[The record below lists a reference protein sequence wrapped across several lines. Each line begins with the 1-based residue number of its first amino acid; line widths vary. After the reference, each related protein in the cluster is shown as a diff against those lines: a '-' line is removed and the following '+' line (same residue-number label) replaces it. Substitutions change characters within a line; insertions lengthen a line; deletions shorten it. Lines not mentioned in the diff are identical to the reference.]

1 MCILNDVITHYASV
15 PDTENESH
23 FFIEQYEIQIISAIR
38 RVLTLSA
45 VYDPVVLSVN
55 IVYVLVTSGVITDT
69 VSLGKLMQMVKPL
82 DENVDNSKT
91 MLRIEQVKVQV
102 MARLFVLCFMPDSN
116 LKSSI
121 RSEIIAIVRQ
131 NADYWRAKWCV
142 RIRRALLDHKAP
154 EEYALYLLGAAAL
167 VSEEQVKKEITP
179 NFELQQLVLILGG
192 IMTALNSLLTQ
203 KKTDSLMMFCLI
215 ALRFCEPFV
224 QFIKGDNVMND
235 FVEYVLHILD
245 VLLQLPLMQESSK
258 MRDEIYNES
267 VELFVGIAPF
277 VSASKEEKEV
287 KRTVEPKNSTRKL
300 VIREAK
306 QTEKEE
312 YEYVSEYSYES
323 YYSYETDEEEE
334 PKKEEGEK
342 ESVKEIKE
350 VENEKMDNKDR
361 LNGDEEH
368 IEISS
373 RHSEESENQ
382 ESVEKEEELPK
393 EDKKVVNDIQST
405 ALARNEVKLET
416 DDHLWDS
423 DDEEPIKISSRRN
436 RRTPKEED
444 KEESVKKEDIKR
456 ESPVEEKKEESPKEE
471 EKKVMD
477 NLRST
482 ALARN
487 EVKLE
492 TDDHLWDS
500 DDEEPIKIS
509 SRRNRRTPKEV
520 KQEELV
526 KEKVIEPKEEDKEE
540 SVKKEDI
547 KRESPVEEKK
557 EESPK
562 EEEKKV
568 MDNLRSTALARN
580 EVKLETDDH
589 LWDSDDEEPIKPK
602 RTRRQAR
609 RPLEHVEIVSPLGAA
624 PENSNE
630 EAESSQQTRRR
641 SGRSSGSSKLKTFE
655 ASWSDGSEDEWA
667 DEANASDDW
676 GFEGESDKEKEK
688 PKEPS
693 SESSERNEAKE
704 VKSQDIEE
712 SKEEPEG
719 KTKEA
724 EEEEPKDQLIEKPM
738 EQSEQ
743 NPSTETVES
752 PDLTS
757 TKESNE
763 SAEKAE
769 SQQTTE
775 ESSANSKDPTDKPI
789 PSYSSS
795 FTEDPLHGHPVS
807 ILSTPS
813 VSPSTRTFWEL
824 LRVTDLLLTVAP
836 SYLPACRAI
845 RSCMSLFAD
854 RSDVRSF
861 FVGRIFDILSA
872 RSLAAAESGCLID
885 LVAELTASD
894 LALRKSVCDA
904 TSEAIAALVQR
915 DEMLSVTRQL
925 LHLLQGIYLVQ
936 SEAWMMQY
944 FATVFN
950 TFGNA
955 AGATLKRAEF
965 VIDAFIEIATKLQIE
980 HVRFLV
986 AACAVD
992 VIVLVAPRIHEFGK
1006 EAISSLVQLAA
1017 LLYGKTD
1024 NKDGIVDIVI
1034 RLCAMALDRSVAL
1047 QPMNVSKAK
1056 EDAALTKVNSMVGEI
1071 LFIVA
1076 TMNGEKMKTTIQQL
1090 PAESALNLQN
1100 QLRKTV
1106 QVKQSESNAARR
1118 RNANR
1123 LPVKLDASKF
1133 TE

>member
-1 MCILNDVITHYASV
+1 M
-15 PDTENESH
+15 
-23 FFIEQYEIQIISAIR
+23 
-38 RVLTLSA
+38 
-45 VYDPVVLSVN
+45 
-55 IVYVLVTSGVITDT
+55 
-69 VSLGKLMQMVKPL
+69 
-82 DENVDNSKT
+82 
-91 MLRIEQVKVQV
+91 
-102 MARLFVLCFMPDSN
+102 
-116 LKSSI
+116 
-121 RSEIIAIVRQ
+121 
-131 NADYWRAKWCV
+131 
-142 RIRRALLDHKAP
+142 
-154 EEYALYLLGAAAL
+154 
-167 VSEEQVKKEITP
+167 
-179 NFELQQLVLILGG
+179 
-192 IMTALNSLLTQ
+192 
-203 KKTDSLMMFCLI
+203 
-215 ALRFCEPFV
+215 
-224 QFIKGDNVMND
+224 
-235 FVEYVLHILD
+235 
-245 VLLQLPLMQESSK
+245 
-258 MRDEIYNES
+258 
-267 VELFVGIAPF
+267 
-277 VSASKEEKEV
+277 
-287 KRTVEPKNSTRKL
+287 
-300 VIREAK
+300 
-306 QTEKEE
+306 
-312 YEYVSEYSYES
+312 
-323 YYSYETDEEEE
+323 
-334 PKKEEGEK
+334 
-342 ESVKEIKE
+342 
-350 VENEKMDNKDR
+350 
-361 LNGDEEH
+361 
-368 IEISS
+368 
-373 RHSEESENQ
+373 
-382 ESVEKEEELPK
+382 
-393 EDKKVVNDIQST
+393 
-405 ALARNEVKLET
+405 
-416 DDHLWDS
+416 
-423 DDEEPIKISSRRN
+423 
-436 RRTPKEED
+436 
-444 KEESVKKEDIKR
+444 
-456 ESPVEEKKEESPKEE
+456 
-471 EKKVMD
+471 
-477 NLRST
+477 
-482 ALARN
+482 
-487 EVKLE
+487 KLE

-520 KQEELV
+520 KQEESV
-526 KEKVIEPKEEDKEE
+526 KEKVIESKEEEK
-540 SVKKEDI
+540 
-547 KRESPVEEKK
+547 PVEDKK

-562 EEEKKV
+562 DEDKKV

-602 RTRRQAR
+602 RTCRQAR
-609 RPLEHVEIVSPLGAA
+609 RPLEHIEIVSPLGAA
-624 PENSNE
+624 PENSSE

-667 DEANASDDW
+667 DETNASDNW

-693 SESSERNEAKE
+693 SEPSERNEVKE

-712 SKEEPEG
+712 SKEVPEG

>member
-287 KRTVEPKNSTRKL
+287 KRTVEPKKSTRKL

-436 RRTPKEED
+436 RRTPKEV
-444 KEESVKKEDIKR
+444 KQEESVKEKVIESKEEEK
-456 ESPVEEKKEESPKEE
+456 PVEDKKEESPK
-471 EKKVMD
+471 
-477 NLRST
+477 
-482 ALARN
+482 
-487 EVKLE
+487 
-492 TDDHLWDS
+492 
-500 DDEEPIKIS
+500 DE
-509 SRRNRRTPKEV
+509 
-520 KQEELV
+520 
-526 KEKVIEPKEEDKEE
+526 D
-540 SVKKEDI
+540 
-547 KRESPVEEKK
+547 
-557 EESPK
+557 
-562 EEEKKV
+562 KKV

-602 RTRRQAR
+602 RTCRQAR
-609 RPLEHVEIVSPLGAA
+609 RPLEHIEIVSPLGAA
-624 PENSNE
+624 PENSSE

-667 DEANASDDW
+667 DETNASDNW

-693 SESSERNEAKE
+693 SEPSERNEVKE

-712 SKEEPEG
+712 SKEVPEG